1 MEYKVLI
8 SKSMLTV
15 KKAFLDKDCKLMNKL
30 LPFGC
35 GVLKFP
41 GIRRRA
47 IISVYTWFFKTFHF
61 KVVMCNTTDQQYY
74 FHIVNEGDLPF
85 GIKLWTNRYKIVK
98 TKDGCEIINLV
109 EYTTKNITLDKIL
122 RVFITMMFQIRKLK
136 YKIFFLFKRH
146 GE

>member
-1 MEYKVLI
+1 MEYKVSLNAKM
-8 SKSMLTV
+8 STV
-15 KKAFLDKDCKLMNKL
+15 REAFTDLDSNLMNRL

-35 GVLKFP
+35 GILKFK

-47 IISVYTWFFKTFHF
+47 KISVYTWFFKTYHF
-61 KVVMCNTTDQQYY
+61 KIAMCSSTVQQYY
-74 FHIVNEGDLPF
+74 FHIINEGNLPF
-85 GIKLWTNRYKIVK
+85 GIKLWTNRYKIIK
-98 TKDGCEIINLV
+98 TKDGCEIINQV

-136 YKIFFLFKRH
+136 YKVFFLFKKH

>member
-1 MEYKVLI
+1 MNVYEKV
-8 SKSMLTV
+8 
-15 KKAFLDKDCKLMNKL
+15 KAFLDKDCKLMNKL

-122 RVFITMMFQIRKLK
+122 SVFITMMFQIRKLK
-136 YKIFFLFKRH
+136 YKIFFLFKKH